1 MSDFIQSAKQSI
13 TKQSAAIDVLLAQ
26 LDDNFTTACQTC
38 LACKGRIVITGM
50 GKSGHIGNKIAATL
64 ASTGTPAFFVHPGEA
79 SHGDLGMIQ
88 PEDVVIALSDS
99 GETSELLALIPL
111 LKRMNTPMISITR
124 NTSCTLAENAHASL
138 STGISEEACPLNLA
152 PTSSTT
158 ASLVLGD
165 ALAIALLEARGFTA
179 EDFAFSHPGGSLGR
193 KLLTRVQ
200 DLMHTGD
207 ELPAVGINMQA
218 TDALSSMSKKR
229 FGITGVVDDNGKL
242 VGVFTVG
249 DLLRVVEKGTDLTSL
264 NIGDI
269 MTPGGQTVEAGALA
283 VEALKR
289 MEGKITALFVCDD
302 HGKPV
307 GIIHLH
313 DVLQAGIG

>member
-38 LACKGRIVITGM
+38 LACKGRIVVTGM

>member
-283 VEALKR
+283 VEALKL